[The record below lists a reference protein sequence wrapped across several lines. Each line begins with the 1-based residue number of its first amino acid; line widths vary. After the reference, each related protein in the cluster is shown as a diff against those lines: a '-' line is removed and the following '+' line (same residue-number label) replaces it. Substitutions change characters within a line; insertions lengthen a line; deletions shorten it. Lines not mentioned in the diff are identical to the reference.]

1 MTWLSFKSRCYLK
14 TNDNTN
20 PFRKQILG
28 ELNVDLTN
36 MGIAAKD
43 AAFHLATAST
53 AQKNKAL
60 AIIADELEAN
70 SEVILAANAKDI
82 ELGREAGLTDA
93 LLDRLLLNEERLTGI
108 ANDVRNV
115 ISLNDPVGSEIDSK
129 VLENGMALSRRRVP
143 LGVVGVIYEARPN
156 VTIDIAA
163 LCLKTGNASILR
175 GGKETFF
182 SNMELVK
189 VIQSALEKA
198 ELPAASVQYIE
209 KPDRELVAQLLKLDE
224 YVDMIIPRGG
234 AGLHKMCQENSTI
247 PVIIGGFGISHIFI
261 DESADLERSLN
272 VVENSKVQRPSA
284 CNALDTLLVHKAVA
298 EEFLPKLV
306 ERLNGKVALVSDA
319 SAKPLVANAADVRDA
334 QEGDFDTEW
343 LSYTLGVKVV
353 ADVKEAIDHMRVHNA
368 SHSDAIMTNSLQNS
382 ELFINSVGSAAVYV
396 NASTR
401 FTDGAQFGLGAEVAV
416 STQKLHARGPMGLE
430 ELTSYKWVG
439 KADYLIRS

>member
-1 MTWLSFKSRCYLK
+1 
-14 TNDNTN
+14 
-20 PFRKQILG
+20 
-28 ELNVDLTN
+28 
-36 MGIAAKD
+36 MGKAAKD
-43 AAFHLATAST
+43 AAFQLATAST
-53 AQKNKAL
+53 AQKNQAL

-70 SEVILAANAKDI
+70 AAQILAANAKDI
-82 ELGREAGLTDA
+82 QLGREAGLTDA
-93 LLDRLLLNEERLTGI
+93 LLDRLLLNESRLNAI

-129 VLENGMALSRRRVP
+129 VLENGMSLSRRRVP

-198 ELPAASVQYIE
+198 QLPAASVQYIE
-209 KPDRELVAQLLKLDE
+209 KPDRELVTQLLKLDD

-234 AGLHKMCQENSTI
+234 AGLHKMCKENSTI
-247 PVIIGGFGISHIFI
+247 PVIIGGFGISHIFV
-261 DESADLERSLN
+261 DESADLDKS
-272 VVENSKVQRPSA
+272 VDVIENAKVQRPSA
-284 CNALDTLLVHKAVA
+284 CNALDTLLVHEAIA
-298 EEFLPKLV
+298 QPLLEKLV
-306 ERLNGKVALVSDA
+306 TKLNGKVTFVAEPKAKALM
-319 SAKPLVANAADVRDA
+319 SAATELRDA
-334 QEGDFDTEW
+334 QAGDFDIEW

-353 ADVKEAIDHMRVHNA
+353 RDVNEAIDHMREHNA
-368 SHSDAIMTNSLQNS
+368 SHSDAIMTNSLVNA
-382 ELFINSVGSAAVYV
+382 ERFINSAGSAAVYV

-439 KADYLIRS
+439 KANYLSRS

>member
-1 MTWLSFKSRCYLK
+1 M
-14 TNDNTN
+14 
-20 PFRKQILG
+20 
-28 ELNVDLTN
+28 DLTN

-70 SEVILAANAKDI
+70 AATILEANAKDI
-82 ELGREAGLTDA
+82 ELGRAAGLTDA

-115 ISLNDPVGSEIDSK
+115 ISLNDPVGSEMDSK
-129 VLENGMALSRRRVP
+129 VLENGMSLSRRRVP

-209 KPDRELVAQLLKLDE
+209 KPDRELVSQLLKLDD

-234 AGLHKMCQENSTI
+234 AGLHKMCKENSTI
-247 PVIIGGFGISHIFI
+247 PVIIGGFGISHIFV
-261 DESADLERSLN
+261 DESADLEKSVD

-284 CNALDTLLVHKAVA
+284 CNSLDTLLVHEAVA
-298 EEFLPKLV
+298 EAFLAKLTQ
-306 ERLNGKVALVSDA
+306 RLAGKVTLVADT
-319 SAKPLVANAADVRDA
+319 SAKSLLAGFEDKRDA
-334 QEGDFDTEW
+334 VEGDFDTEW

-353 ADVKEAIDHMRVHNA
+353 ANVAEAIDHMRVHNA
-368 SHSDAIMTNSLQNS
+368 SHSDAIMTNSLESS
-382 ELFINSVGSAAVYV
+382 ERFINSVGSAAVYV

-439 KADYLIRS
+439 KANYLIRG

>member
-1 MTWLSFKSRCYLK
+1 M
-14 TNDNTN
+14 
-20 PFRKQILG
+20 
-28 ELNVDLTN
+28 DLTN
-36 MGIAAKD
+36 MGKAAKD
-43 AAFHLATAST
+43 AAFELATAST
-53 AQKNKAL
+53 AQKNQAL

-70 SEVILAANAKDI
+70 AATILAANAKDI

-93 LLDRLLLNEERLTGI
+93 LLDRLILNEERLTGI

-129 VLENGMALSRRRVP
+129 VLENGMSLSRRRVP

-189 VIQSALEKA
+189 VIQSALAKA
-198 ELPAASVQYIE
+198 NLPAASVQYIE
-209 KPDRELVAQLLKLDE
+209 KPDRELVSQLLKLDD

-234 AGLHKMCQENSTI
+234 AGLHKMCKENSTI
-247 PVIIGGFGISHIFI
+247 PVIIGGFGISHIFV
-261 DESADLERSLN
+261 DESAELDKSLN

-284 CNALDTLLVHKAVA
+284 CNSLDTLLVHENIAAQFLPMIVERMNENVTFVA
-298 EEFLPKLV
+298 EPKA
-306 ERLNGKVALVSDA
+306 KALMA
-319 SAKPLVANAADVRDA
+319 QAKQIRDA
-334 QEGDFDTEW
+334 GEGDFDTEW

-396 NASTR
+396 NAATR

-439 KADYLIRS
+439 KANYLARS

>member
-1 MTWLSFKSRCYLK
+1 
-14 TNDNTN
+14 
-20 PFRKQILG
+20 
-28 ELNVDLTN
+28 
-36 MGIAAKD
+36 MGKAAKD
-43 AAFHLATAST
+43 AAFELATAPT
-53 AQKNKAL
+53 AQKNQAL

-70 SEVILAANAKDI
+70 SAAILAANAKDI

-129 VLENGMALSRRRVP
+129 VLENGMSLSRRRVP

-189 VIQSALEKA
+189 VIQSALAKA
-198 ELPAASVQYIE
+198 NLPAASVQYIE
-209 KPDRELVAQLLKLDE
+209 KPDRELVSQLLKLDD

-234 AGLHKMCQENSTI
+234 AGLHKMCKENSTI
-247 PVIIGGFGISHIFI
+247 PVIIGGFGISHIFV
-261 DESADLERSLN
+261 DESADLEKSLN

-284 CNALDTLLVHKAVA
+284 CNSLDTLLVHEKVAAKFLPMIVERMSDKVTFVA
-298 EEFLPKLV
+298 EPKA
-306 ERLNGKVALVSDA
+306 KALMA
-319 SAKPLVANAADVRDA
+319 QATQIRDA
-334 QEGDFDTEW
+334 VEGDFDTEW

-368 SHSDAIMTNSLQNS
+368 SHSDAIMTNSLINS

-396 NASTR
+396 NAATR

-439 KADYLIRS
+439 KANYLARS

>member
-1 MTWLSFKSRCYLK
+1 
-14 TNDNTN
+14 
-20 PFRKQILG
+20 
-28 ELNVDLTN
+28 

-70 SEVILAANAKDI
+70 AATILEANAKDI

-129 VLENGMALSRRRVP
+129 VLENGMSLSRRRVP

-209 KPDRELVAQLLKLDE
+209 KPDRELVSQLLKLDD

-234 AGLHKMCQENSTI
+234 AGLHKMCKENSTI
-247 PVIIGGFGISHIFI
+247 PVIIGGFGISHIFV
-261 DESADLERSLN
+261 DESADLEKSVD

-284 CNALDTLLVHKAVA
+284 CNSLDTLLVHEVVA
-298 EEFLPKLV
+298 EAFLTKLKQ
-306 ERLNGKVALVSDA
+306 RLAGKVTLVADV
-319 SAKPLVANAADVRDA
+319 SAKSLLAGFEDQRDA
-334 QEGDFDTEW
+334 VEGDFDTEW

-353 ADVKEAIDHMRVHNA
+353 ADVAEAIDHMRVHNA
-368 SHSDAIMTNSLQNS
+368 SHSDAIMTNSLESS
-382 ELFINSVGSAAVYV
+382 ERFINSVGSAAVYV

-439 KADYLIRS
+439 KANYLIRG

>member
-1 MTWLSFKSRCYLK
+1 
-14 TNDNTN
+14 
-20 PFRKQILG
+20 
-28 ELNVDLTN
+28 
-36 MGIAAKD
+36 KD
-43 AAFHLATAST
+43 AAFELATAST
-53 AQKNKAL
+53 AQKNQAL

-70 SEVILAANAKDI
+70 SAAILAANAKDI

-129 VLENGMALSRRRVP
+129 VLENGMSLSRRRVP

-189 VIQSALEKA
+189 VIQSALAKA
-198 ELPAASVQYIE
+198 NLPAASVQYIE
-209 KPDRELVAQLLKLDE
+209 KPDRELVSQLLKLDD

-234 AGLHKMCQENSTI
+234 AGLHKMCKENSTI
-247 PVIIGGFGISHIFI
+247 PVIIGGFGISHIFV
-261 DESADLERSLN
+261 DESADLEKSLN

-284 CNALDTLLVHKAVA
+284 CNSLDTLLVHEKVAAKFLPMIVERMSDKVTFVA
-298 EEFLPKLV
+298 EPKA
-306 ERLNGKVALVSDA
+306 KALMA
-319 SAKPLVANAADVRDA
+319 QATQIRDA
-334 QEGDFDTEW
+334 VEGDFDTEW

-368 SHSDAIMTNSLQNS
+368 SHSDAIMTNSLINS

-396 NASTR
+396 NAATR

-439 KADYLIRS
+439 KANYLARS

>member
-1 MTWLSFKSRCYLK
+1 
-14 TNDNTN
+14 
-20 PFRKQILG
+20 
-28 ELNVDLTN
+28 
-36 MGIAAKD
+36 MGKAAKD
-43 AAFHLATAST
+43 AAFELATAST
-53 AQKNKAL
+53 AQKNQAL

-70 SEVILAANAKDI
+70 SAAILAANAKDI

-129 VLENGMALSRRRVP
+129 VLENGMSLSRRRVP

-189 VIQSALEKA
+189 VIQSALAKA
-198 ELPAASVQYIE
+198 NLPAASVQYIE
-209 KPDRELVAQLLKLDE
+209 KPDRELVSQLLKLDD

-234 AGLHKMCQENSTI
+234 VGLHKMCKENSTI
-247 PVIIGGFGISHIFI
+247 PVIIGGFGISHIFV
-261 DESADLERSLN
+261 DESADLEKSLN

-284 CNALDTLLVHKAVA
+284 CNSLDTLLVHEKVAAKFLPMIVERMSDKVTFVA
-298 EEFLPKLV
+298 EPKA
-306 ERLNGKVALVSDA
+306 KALMA
-319 SAKPLVANAADVRDA
+319 QATQIRDA
-334 QEGDFDTEW
+334 AEGDFDTEW

-353 ADVKEAIDHMRVHNA
+353 ADVKDAIDHMRVHNA
-368 SHSDAIMTNSLQNS
+368 SHSDAIMTNSLINS

-396 NASTR
+396 NAATR

-439 KADYLIRS
+439 KANYLARS

>member
-1 MTWLSFKSRCYLK
+1 
-14 TNDNTN
+14 
-20 PFRKQILG
+20 
-28 ELNVDLTN
+28 
-36 MGIAAKD
+36 MGKAAKD
-43 AAFHLATAST
+43 AAFELATAST
-53 AQKNKAL
+53 AQKNQAL

-70 SEVILAANAKDI
+70 AATILAANAKDI

-129 VLENGMALSRRRVP
+129 VLENGMSLSRRRVP

-189 VIQSALEKA
+189 VIQSALAKA
-198 ELPAASVQYIE
+198 NLPAASVQYIE
-209 KPDRELVAQLLKLDE
+209 KPDRELVSQLLKLDD

-234 AGLHKMCQENSTI
+234 AGLHKMCKENSTI
-247 PVIIGGFGISHIFI
+247 PVIIGGFGISHIFV
-261 DESADLERSLN
+261 DESADLEKSLN

-284 CNALDTLLVHKAVA
+284 CNSLDTLLVHEDVA
-298 EEFLPKLV
+298 AQFLSMIV
-306 ERLNGKVALVSDA
+306 ERMNDKVTFVTEPK
-319 SAKPLVANAADVRDA
+319 AKVLMAQATQIRDA
-334 QEGDFDTEW
+334 VEGDFDTEW

-368 SHSDAIMTNSLQNS
+368 SHSDAIMTNSLVNS

-439 KADYLIRS
+439 KANYLARS

>member
-1 MTWLSFKSRCYLK
+1 M
-14 TNDNTN
+14 
-20 PFRKQILG
+20 
-28 ELNVDLTN
+28 ELIS
-36 MGIAAKD
+36 MGKAAKE
-43 AAFHLATAST
+43 AAFQLATAST
-53 AQKNKAL
+53 AQKNHAL

-70 SEVILAANAKDI
+70 AETILAANAKDI
-82 ELGREAGLTDA
+82 ELGRKAGLTEA
-93 LLDRLLLNEERLTGI
+93 LLDRLLLNDTRLAGI

-115 ISLNDPVGSEIDSK
+115 IGLNDPVGSEIDSK
-129 VLENGMALSRRRVP
+129 VLENGMSLSRRRVP

-189 VIQSALEKA
+189 VIQSALAKA
-198 ELPAASVQYIE
+198 ELPAAAVQYIE
-209 KPDRELVAQLLKLDE
+209 KPDRELVSQLLKLDD

-234 AGLHKMCQENSTI
+234 AGLHKMCKENSTI
-247 PVIIGGFGISHIFI
+247 PVIIGGFGISHVFV
-261 DESADLERSLN
+261 DESADLEKSLE
-272 VVENSKVQRPSA
+272 VIENAKVQRPSA
-284 CNALDTLLVHKAVA
+284 CNALDTLLVHQNIAS
-298 EEFLPKLV
+298 EFLPMLIAKMQD
-306 ERLNGKVALVSDA
+306 KVTFVAEPKAKALMQEAKDIRD
-319 SAKPLVANAADVRDA
+319 SA
-334 QEGDFDTEW
+334 EGDFDTEW

-353 ADVKEAIDHMRVHNA
+353 EDVKQAIDHMRVHNA
-368 SHSDAIMTNSLQNS
+368 SHSDAIMTNSLENS
-382 ELFINSVGSAAVYV
+382 ELFINSAGSAAVYV

-439 KADYLIRS
+439 KANYLPRS

>member
-1 MTWLSFKSRCYLK
+1 
-14 TNDNTN
+14 
-20 PFRKQILG
+20 
-28 ELNVDLTN
+28 
-36 MGIAAKD
+36 MGKAAKD
-43 AAFHLATAST
+43 AAFELATAST
-53 AQKNKAL
+53 AQKNQAL

-70 SEVILAANAKDI
+70 SAAILAANAKDI

-129 VLENGMALSRRRVP
+129 VLENGMSLSRRRVP

-189 VIQSALEKA
+189 VIQSALAKA
-198 ELPAASVQYIE
+198 NLPAASVQYIE
-209 KPDRELVAQLLKLDE
+209 KPDRELVSQLLKLDD

-234 AGLHKMCQENSTI
+234 AGLHKMCKENSTI
-247 PVIIGGFGISHIFI
+247 PVIIGGFGISHIFV
-261 DESADLERSLN
+261 DESADLEKSLN

-284 CNALDTLLVHKAVA
+284 CNSLDTLLVHEKVAAKFLPMIVERMSDKVTFVA
-298 EEFLPKLV
+298 EPKA
-306 ERLNGKVALVSDA
+306 KALMA
-319 SAKPLVANAADVRDA
+319 QATQIRDA
-334 QEGDFDTEW
+334 VEGDFDTEW

-353 ADVKEAIDHMRVHNA
+353 ADVKDAIDHMRVHNA
-368 SHSDAIMTNSLQNS
+368 SHSDAIMTNSLINS

-396 NASTR
+396 NAATR

-439 KADYLIRS
+439 KANYLARS

>member
-1 MTWLSFKSRCYLK
+1 
-14 TNDNTN
+14 
-20 PFRKQILG
+20 
-28 ELNVDLTN
+28 
-36 MGIAAKD
+36 MGKAAKD
-43 AAFHLATAST
+43 AAFELATAST
-53 AQKNKAL
+53 AQKNQAL

-70 SEVILAANAKDI
+70 SAAILAANAKDI

-129 VLENGMALSRRRVP
+129 VLENGMSLSRRRVP

-163 LCLKTGNASILR
+163 LCMKTGNASILR

-189 VIQSALEKA
+189 VIQSALAKA
-198 ELPAASVQYIE
+198 NLPAASVQYIE
-209 KPDRELVAQLLKLDE
+209 KPDRELVSQLLKLDD

-234 AGLHKMCQENSTI
+234 AGLHKMCKENSTI
-247 PVIIGGFGISHIFI
+247 PVIIGGFGISHIFV
-261 DESADLERSLN
+261 DESADLEKSLN

-284 CNALDTLLVHKAVA
+284 CNSLDTLLVHEKVAAKFLPMIVERMNDEVTFVA
-298 EEFLPKLV
+298 EPKA
-306 ERLNGKVALVSDA
+306 KALMA
-319 SAKPLVANAADVRDA
+319 QATQIRDA
-334 QEGDFDTEW
+334 VEGDFDTEW

-353 ADVKEAIDHMRVHNA
+353 ADVKDAIDHMRVHNA
-368 SHSDAIMTNSLQNS
+368 SHSDAIMTNSLINS

-396 NASTR
+396 NAATR

-439 KADYLIRS
+439 KANYLARS

>member
-1 MTWLSFKSRCYLK
+1 M
-14 TNDNTN
+14 
-20 PFRKQILG
+20 
-28 ELNVDLTN
+28 DLTL
-36 MGIAAKD
+36 MGKAAKD
-43 AAFHLATAST
+43 AAFQLATAST
-53 AQKNKAL
+53 AQKNQAL

-70 SEVILAANAKDI
+70 ATQILAANAKDI
-82 ELGREAGLTDA
+82 QLGREAGLTDA
-93 LLDRLLLNEERLTGI
+93 LLDRLLLNESRLNAI

-129 VLENGMALSRRRVP
+129 VLENGMSLSRRRVP

-198 ELPAASVQYIE
+198 QLPAASVQYIE
-209 KPDRELVAQLLKLDE
+209 KPDRELVTQLLKLDD

-234 AGLHKMCQENSTI
+234 AGLHKMCKENSTI
-247 PVIIGGFGISHIFI
+247 PVIIGGFGISHIFV
-261 DESADLERSLN
+261 DESADLDKS
-272 VVENSKVQRPSA
+272 VDVIENAKVQRPSA
-284 CNALDTLLVHKAVA
+284 CNALDTLLVHEAIA
-298 EEFLPKLV
+298 QPLLEKLV
-306 ERLNGKVALVSDA
+306 AKLNGKVTFVAEPKAKALM
-319 SAKPLVANAADVRDA
+319 SAATELRDA
-334 QEGDFDTEW
+334 QAGDFDTEW

-353 ADVKEAIDHMRVHNA
+353 RDVNEAIDHMREHNA
-368 SHSDAIMTNSLQNS
+368 SHSDAIMTNSLVNA
-382 ELFINSVGSAAVYV
+382 ERFINSAGSAAVYV

-439 KADYLIRS
+439 KANYLSRS

>member
-1 MTWLSFKSRCYLK
+1 
-14 TNDNTN
+14 
-20 PFRKQILG
+20 
-28 ELNVDLTN
+28 

-70 SEVILAANAKDI
+70 AATILEANAKDI

-129 VLENGMALSRRRVP
+129 VLENGMSLSRRRVP

-209 KPDRELVAQLLKLDE
+209 KPDRELVSQLLKLDD

-234 AGLHKMCQENSTI
+234 AGLHKMCKENSTI
-247 PVIIGGFGISHIFI
+247 PVIIGGFGISHIFV
-261 DESADLERSLN
+261 DESADLEKSVD

-284 CNALDTLLVHKAVA
+284 CNSLDTLLVHEAVA
-298 EEFLPKLV
+298 EAFLAQLTQ
-306 ERLNGKVALVSDA
+306 RLAGKVTLVADT
-319 SAKPLVANAADVRDA
+319 SAKSLIAGFEDQRDA
-334 QEGDFDTEW
+334 VDGDFDTEW
-343 LSYTLGVKVV
+343 LSYTLGVKIV
-353 ADVKEAIDHMRVHNA
+353 ADVAEAIDHMRVHNA
-368 SHSDAIMTNSLQNS
+368 SHSDAIMTNSLESS
-382 ELFINSVGSAAVYV
+382 ERFINSVGSAAVYV

-439 KADYLIRS
+439 KANYLVRG

>member
-1 MTWLSFKSRCYLK
+1 M
-14 TNDNTN
+14 
-20 PFRKQILG
+20 
-28 ELNVDLTN
+28 DLTL
-36 MGIAAKD
+36 MGKAAKD
-43 AAFHLATAST
+43 AAFQLATAST
-53 AQKNKAL
+53 AQKNQAL

-70 SEVILAANAKDI
+70 AAQILAANAKDI
-82 ELGREAGLTDA
+82 QLGREAGLTDA
-93 LLDRLLLNEERLTGI
+93 LLDRLLLNESRLNAI

-129 VLENGMALSRRRVP
+129 VLENGMSLSRRRVP

-198 ELPAASVQYIE
+198 QLPAASVQYIE
-209 KPDRELVAQLLKLDE
+209 KPDRELVTQLLKLDD

-234 AGLHKMCQENSTI
+234 AGLHKMCKENSTI
-247 PVIIGGFGISHIFI
+247 PVIIGGFGISHIFV
-261 DESADLERSLN
+261 DESADLDKS
-272 VVENSKVQRPSA
+272 VDVIENAKVQRPSA
-284 CNALDTLLVHKAVA
+284 CNALDTLLVHEAIA
-298 EEFLPKLV
+298 QPLLEKLV
-306 ERLNGKVALVSDA
+306 TKLNGKVTFVAEPKAKALM
-319 SAKPLVANAADVRDA
+319 SAATELRDA
-334 QEGDFDTEW
+334 QAGDFDIEW

-353 ADVKEAIDHMRVHNA
+353 RDVNEAIDHMREHNA
-368 SHSDAIMTNSLQNS
+368 SHSDAIMTNSLVNA
-382 ELFINSVGSAAVYV
+382 ERFINSAGSAAVYV

-439 KADYLIRS
+439 KANYLSRS

>member
-1 MTWLSFKSRCYLK
+1 M
-14 TNDNTN
+14 
-20 PFRKQILG
+20 
-28 ELNVDLTN
+28 DLTN
-36 MGIAAKD
+36 MGKAAKD
-43 AAFHLATAST
+43 AAFELATAST
-53 AQKNKAL
+53 AQKNQAL

-70 SEVILAANAKDI
+70 SAAILAANAKDI
-82 ELGREAGLTDA
+82 ELGRETGLTDA
-93 LLDRLLLNEERLTGI
+93 LLDRLLLNEERLTAI

-129 VLENGMALSRRRVP
+129 VLENGMSLSRRRVP

-189 VIQSALEKA
+189 VIQSALAKA
-198 ELPAASVQYIE
+198 NLPAASVQYIE
-209 KPDRELVAQLLKLDE
+209 KPDRELVSQLLKLDD

-234 AGLHKMCQENSTI
+234 AGLHKMCKENSTI
-247 PVIIGGFGISHIFI
+247 PVIIGGFGISHIFV
-261 DESADLERSLN
+261 DESADLEKSLN

-284 CNALDTLLVHKAVA
+284 CNSLDTLLVHEKIAA
-298 EEFLPKLV
+298 QFLPMIV
-306 ERLNGKVALVSDA
+306 ERMNDKVTFVTEPK
-319 SAKPLVANAADVRDA
+319 AKELMEQAKQVRDA
-334 QEGDFDTEW
+334 IEGDFDTEW

-353 ADVKEAIDHMRVHNA
+353 SDVKDAIDHMRVHNA
-368 SHSDAIMTNSLQNS
+368 SHSDAIMTNSLENS

-439 KADYLIRS
+439 KANYLARS

>member
-1 MTWLSFKSRCYLK
+1 
-14 TNDNTN
+14 
-20 PFRKQILG
+20 
-28 ELNVDLTN
+28 
-36 MGIAAKD
+36 MGKAAKD
-43 AAFHLATAST
+43 AAFELATAST
-53 AQKNKAL
+53 AQKNQAL

-70 SEVILAANAKDI
+70 AATILAANAKDI

-129 VLENGMALSRRRVP
+129 VLENGMSLSRRRVP

-189 VIQSALEKA
+189 VIQSALAKA
-198 ELPAASVQYIE
+198 NLPAASVQYIE
-209 KPDRELVAQLLKLDE
+209 KPDRELVSQLLKLDD

-234 AGLHKMCQENSTI
+234 AGLHKMCKENSTI
-247 PVIIGGFGISHIFI
+247 PVIIGGFGISHIFV
-261 DESADLERSLN
+261 DESADLEKSLN

-284 CNALDTLLVHKAVA
+284 CNSLDTLLVHEKVAAQFLAMIVERMNDKVTFVA
-298 EEFLPKLV
+298 EQKA
-306 ERLNGKVALVSDA
+306 KALMA
-319 SAKPLVANAADVRDA
+319 QAKQIRDA
-334 QEGDFDTEW
+334 GEGDFDTEW

-353 ADVKEAIDHMRVHNA
+353 ADVKEAISHMRVHNA
-368 SHSDAIMTNSLQNS
+368 SHSDAIMTNSLENS

-396 NASTR
+396 NAATR

-439 KADYLIRS
+439 KANYLARS

>member
-1 MTWLSFKSRCYLK
+1 M
-14 TNDNTN
+14 
-20 PFRKQILG
+20 
-28 ELNVDLTN
+28 DLTN
-36 MGIAAKD
+36 IGKAAKD
-43 AAFHLATAST
+43 AAFELATAST
-53 AQKNKAL
+53 AQKNQAL

-70 SEVILAANAKDI
+70 SAAILAANAKDI

-129 VLENGMALSRRRVP
+129 VLENGMSLSRRRVP

-189 VIQSALEKA
+189 VIQSALAKA
-198 ELPAASVQYIE
+198 NLPAASVQYLE
-209 KPDRELVAQLLKLDE
+209 KPDRELVSQLLKLDD

-234 AGLHKMCQENSTI
+234 AGLHKMCKENSTI
-247 PVIIGGFGISHIFI
+247 PVIIGGFGISHIFV
-261 DESADLERSLN
+261 DESADLEKSLN

-284 CNALDTLLVHKAVA
+284 CNSLDTLLVHEKVAAKFLPMIVERMSDKVTFVA
-298 EEFLPKLV
+298 EPKA
-306 ERLNGKVALVSDA
+306 KALMA
-319 SAKPLVANAADVRDA
+319 QATQIRDA
-334 QEGDFDTEW
+334 VEGDFDTEW

-353 ADVKEAIDHMRVHNA
+353 ADVKDAIDHMRVHNA
-368 SHSDAIMTNSLQNS
+368 SHSDAIMTNSLINS

-396 NASTR
+396 NAATR

-439 KADYLIRS
+439 KANYLARS